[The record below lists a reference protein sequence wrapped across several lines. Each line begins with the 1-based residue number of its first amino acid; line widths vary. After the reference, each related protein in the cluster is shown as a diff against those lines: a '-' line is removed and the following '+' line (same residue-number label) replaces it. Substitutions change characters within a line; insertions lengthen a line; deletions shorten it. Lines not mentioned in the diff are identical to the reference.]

1 MRSNAAVVAIVLS
14 ALLLAGCGAGKQRI
28 STNAPSYRACGA
40 RGDPTA
46 CLRFLDR
53 TVGVTSIRADRERPR
68 QVTATCV
75 QTARL
80 TQLPV
85 TCPPLVPAGG
95 VVTDRE
101 LYGPQLADRR
111 SYSISINNG
120 QNPRRIHWEIGAIKG
135 PARALWIFDRSNW
148 DALPPKPPVRLTSDR
163 RDLGQVITLY
173 RFQDSDGQL
182 EGHDAALAT
191 KHGITY
197 FVSIHGH
204 THDDGDWCIVGDGS
218 AREAS

>member
-1 MRSNAAVVAIVLS
+1 MRSNAAVVAIVFS

-28 STNAPSYRACGA
+28 SSTGQSYRACGA
-40 RGDPTA
+40 RGAPTD

-53 TVGVTSIRADRERPR
+53 TVGVTSIQLTANVPR
-68 QVTATCV
+68 QVTATCA

-85 TCPPLVPAGG
+85 TCPPLVPAGA
-95 VVTDRE
+95 VVNDHQ
-101 LYGPQLADRR
+101 LYGPQLTDRR

-135 PARALWIFDRSNW
+135 PACALWIFDRSNW
-148 DALPPKPPVRLTSDR
+148 DALPPKRPARLIGKR
-163 RDLGQVITLY
+163 RYLGQVVTLY
-173 RFQDSDGQL
+173 RFPNSDGQL
-182 EGHDAALAT
+182 EGHDAAFAT
-191 KHGITY
+191 KHGVTY

-204 THDDGDWCIVGDGS
+204 THDDGDIAMLLAIL
-218 AREAS
+218 ARTR